1 MRRPYSIILS
11 VLLLVAFAAPAY
23 SEVVVVPGG
32 SIKPEGSGGG
42 GGEGG
47 GADAGAPRKAKKRAA
62 PAATVLKSGESFM
75 IQMATVLSSGLTQ
88 PGDTVYFTAGESVGK
103 GRPVI
108 NGGAVG
114 KGTVKEVKADKKK
127 GTLVVALD
135 SIEAVNGESVS
146 LGGDVSVE
154 GQGGQA
160 AVAVGDRFTATLDE
174 KVVVRGKPKKVEE
187 TIVEKKANAEIIGKG
202 VKVDIKKGTAKGSV
216 DVLLEAPRGMT
227 LDDVNPTS
235 VTLYRVNNFT
245 IPSPVPLSGAKVKTG
260 DRNKNGIPDIALSIG
275 AWDFIK
281 YQPRGNN
288 TVTFRGRLKNGEVFE
303 ATSGASIDY

>member
-1 MRRPYSIILS
+1 MRRPYSLILS
-11 VLLLVAFAAPAY
+11 FLLLVAFAAPAY
-23 SEVVVVPGG
+23 SQVVVPGG
-32 SIKPEGSGGG
+32 SIKPEGDGGG
-42 GGEGG
+42 TPAGGET
-47 GADAGAPRKAKKRAA
+47 GAPKKKKRAA
-62 PAATVLKSGESFM
+62 PSASVLKSGESFM
-75 IQMATVLSSGLTQ
+75 IQMATVLSSGLTK
-88 PGDTVYFTAGESVGK
+88 PGETVYFTASEDVGK

-108 NGGAVG
+108 SSGAVG
-114 KGTVKEVKADKKK
+114 KGTVKEAKADKKK
-127 GTLVVALD
+127 GALLVTLD
-135 SIEAVNGESVS
+135 SIEAVSGESVS

-174 KVVVRGKPKKVEE
+174 KVVVRGKPKKPEE
-187 TIVEKKANAEIIGKG
+187 IFVDKKASAEIVGKG

-227 LDDVNPTS
+227 LDDVNTGS
-235 VTLYRVNNFT
+235 VVLYRVNNFI
-245 IPSPVPLSGAKVKTG
+245 IPNPVPLSGAKAKTG

-281 YQPRGNN
+281 TQPRGNN
-288 TVTFRGRLKNGEVFE
+288 TLTFRGRLKNGEPFE